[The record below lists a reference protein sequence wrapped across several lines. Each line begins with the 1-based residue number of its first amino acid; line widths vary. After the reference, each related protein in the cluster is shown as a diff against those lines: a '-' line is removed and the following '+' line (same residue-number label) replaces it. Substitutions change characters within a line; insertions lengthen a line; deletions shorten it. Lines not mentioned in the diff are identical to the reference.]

1 MPDTPLNRRH
11 VVAELLVDRSDLLVV
26 TGLGSP
32 TYDVMAAGDHDLN
45 YYLWGA
51 MGGAAMLGL
60 GLAHAQPDKPVVVIT
75 GDGEMLMATGALATI
90 AIQAPANLTIV
101 VLDNGHYGE
110 TGMQLSHT
118 GRGIDLSRVA
128 ASMDF
133 NYSERLTDMKSVHQ
147 LRDRIHRKN
156 SLNFAAIAIDSV
168 PIERVLPSRDGV
180 YIKNRMKL
188 ALGQKL

>member
-1 MPDTPLNRRH
+1 MCIR
-11 VVAELLVDRSDLLVV
+11 DR
-26 TGLGSP
+26 
-32 TYDVMAAGDHDLN
+32 
-45 YYLWGA
+45 
-51 MGGAAMLGL
+51 
-60 GLAHAQPDKPVVVIT
+60 PDKPVVVIT